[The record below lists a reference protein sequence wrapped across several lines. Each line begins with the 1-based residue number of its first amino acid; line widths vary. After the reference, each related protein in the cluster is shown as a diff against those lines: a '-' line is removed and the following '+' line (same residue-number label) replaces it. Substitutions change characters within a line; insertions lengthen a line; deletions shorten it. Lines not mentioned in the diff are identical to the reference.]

1 LEKKNAAAMASATA
15 APETTGSIGS
25 AGPSASEAKSS
36 EKVLPDWIVREARGG
51 RALVENRYGGMFD
64 IATGSVLPGLGRV
77 ESVKRQ
83 DGQWVVVTAHGVI
96 FSAP

>member
-1 LEKKNAAAMASATA
+1 
-15 APETTGSIGS
+15 
-25 AGPSASEAKSS
+25 
-36 EKVLPDWIVREARGG
+36 
-51 RALVENRYGGMFD
+51 MFD